1 MRSLI
6 TPDLI
11 AAACRA
17 AEPGLYDGSIAS
29 TMTPTMLPKPY
40 TSATEY
46 VASRQRILTRQM
58 TAALKA
64 VAPLILAEPLPVVA
78 HKGPHDSDAELLSNA
93 AENLKV
99 GRYPGG
105 QHVRDAVAALIYRE
119 ILRAQPPESGAD
131 HE

>member
-78 HKGPHDSDAELLSNA
+78 HKGPHDSDAEL
-93 AENLKV
+93 
-99 GRYPGG
+99 RYNGATIEQGPANWMDD
-105 QHVRDAVAALIYRE
+105 RALDLERKQA
-119 ILRAQPPESGAD
+119 RRG
-131 HE
+131 